1 MKFDQDLFISYAH
14 LDNKP
19 LPPSEAGWI
28 SRFHEALQ
36 TFVNMRMGEEVR
48 VWRDDK
54 LSGTDVFSDEIV
66 DQFKKTALLISIL
79 TPRYVQSDW
88 CSKEVKEFCEAAEET
103 GGVAIDNK
111 SRLIKII
118 KTPIESEGELP
129 AIASKVLGYEFFT
142 RGIGGAPLELD
153 TVFGAEQTQAY
164 YEKIAQLAW
173 DIKQLL
179 DTIREED
186 GAAETLQ
193 DDTDEKKPTVFVAEC
208 CYDQTQQ
215 RERLVIE
222 LKTHGY
228 HVLPTTMLPKVENE
242 QINEVGKQLEQCQL
256 AVHVIGNSYG
266 SIPDGT
272 SQKSNVEIQN
282 ELAARRSKTT
292 GMKRIIW
299 VPEDITTT
307 SDLQKQFVAA
317 LHTDAGVQCGADLIT
332 GDFEEFKAAVHAALK
347 RLQETETS
355 QVEVKDVGNGDDR
368 MVYLICNREDRKATV
383 PLRKI
388 LRSAGIEAKTP
399 AFEGDAAS
407 VREANN
413 NLLRNCDA
421 LLLFYGTGDEAWKR
435 SVDNDV
441 KKIFGY
447 GRDKPL
453 RAKFTYLAAPAT
465 ADKQDLVDLEEPD
478 LIDGLDGFSPE
489 DLKLVISALAEEH
502 GAE

>member
-36 TFVNMRMGEEVR
+36 AFINTRMGKEVR

-54 LSGTDVFSDEIV
+54 LNGTDVFSDEIV
-66 DQFKKTALLISIL
+66 EQFRKTALLVSIL

-88 CSKEVKEFCEAAEET
+88 CSKEVREFCEAAEET

-129 AIASKVLGYEFFT
+129 EIASKVLGYEFFT
-142 RGIGGAPLELD
+142 RSPGGAPLELD

-179 DTIREED
+179 DTLKEED
-186 GAAETLQ
+186 KASRNRDGAPDAE
-193 DDTDEKKPTVFVAEC
+193 KPSVFVAEC
-208 CYDQTQQ
+208 CHDQRQQ
-215 RERLVIE
+215 RERLVTE

-228 HVLPTTMLPKVENE
+228 NVLPTAILSKVEE
-242 QINEVGKQLEQCQL
+242 DQIAEVAKQLQQCQL
-256 AVHVIGNSYG
+256 SVHVIGNSYG
-266 SIPDGT
+266 SIPDGP
-272 SQKSNVEIQN
+272 SQKSNVVIQN
-282 ELAARRSKTT
+282 ELAASRSRVA

-299 VPEDITTT
+299 LPEDVTTT

-317 LHTDAGVQCGADLIT
+317 LHTDASVQCGADLIT

-347 RLQETETS
+347 RMQEPEASTI
-355 QVEVKDVGNGDDR
+355 EVKDINGGNTKL
-368 MVYLICNREDRKATV
+368 VYLICNREDRKATV
-383 PLRKI
+383 PLRKF

-413 NLLRNCDA
+413 NLLRNCDG

-453 RAKFTYLAAPAT
+453 QAKFTYLAAPAT

-478 LIDGLDGFSPE
+478 LIDGLDGFSPD
-489 DLKLVISALAEEH
+489 DLKPVISALAEEH
-502 GAE
+502 EAG